1 MSQEPTISTLVSTK
15 VVKLPSWFTAG
26 AALRIAKLK
35 GVSHLLVEDRRQ
47 IVGSIGRSML
57 EETAADAPL
66 GACMNATGAS
76 IGLHAPVHEAWA
88 RMLVNG
94 VECLPV
100 LQGALLVG
108 LVTMESVRDAQ
119 LGLQDVA

>member
-1 MSQEPTISTLVSTK
+1 MSHEPTISSLVSTK
-15 VVKLPSWFTAG
+15 VVKLPSWFTAA

-35 GVSHLLVEDRRQ
+35 GVAHLLVEDRRQ
-47 IVGSIGRSML
+47 IVGSVSKSQL
-57 EETAADAPL
+57 ETAAADAPL
-66 GACMNATGAS
+66 GACMTATSAS
-76 IGLHAPVHEAWA
+76 IGPGAPVHEAWA

-100 LQGALLVG
+100 QQGALLVG
-108 LVTMESVRDAQ
+108 LVTLQAVREAQ

>member
-1 MSQEPTISTLVSTK
+1 MSHEPTISSLVSTK

-26 AALRIAKLK
+26 AALRVAKLK
-35 GVSHLLVEDRRQ
+35 RVPHLLIEDRRQ
-47 IVGSIGRSML
+47 IVGSVSRSAL
-57 EETAADAPL
+57 EEAPPESPL
-66 GACMNATGAS
+66 AACMNPSGAS
-76 IGLHAPVHEAWA
+76 IALSAPVHEAWA
-88 RMLVNG
+88 RMLVHG

-108 LVTMESVRDAQ
+108 VVTLDAVRAAD

>member
-1 MSQEPTISTLVSTK
+1 MSHETTISSLVSTK

-26 AALRIAKLK
+26 AALRVARLK
-35 GVSHLLVEDRRQ
+35 GVAHLLVEDRRQ
-47 IVGSIGRSML
+47 FVGSVSREAL
-57 EETAADAPL
+57 EQAPSEAPL
-66 GACMNATGAS
+66 ATCMVATSAS
-76 IGLHAPVHEAWA
+76 IALSAPAHEAWA

-108 LVTMESVRDAQ
+108 MVTMQAVREAQ

>member
-1 MSQEPTISTLVSTK
+1 MSHEPTISTLVSTK

-26 AALRIAKLK
+26 AALRVAKLK
-35 GVSHLLVEDRRQ
+35 GVSNLLVEDRRQ
-47 IVGSIGRSML
+47 IVGSVSRRAL
-57 EETAADAPL
+57 EEASSDAPL
-66 GACMNATGAS
+66 GACMDATNAS
-76 IGLHAPVHEAWA
+76 ISLGAPVHEAWA
-88 RMLVNG
+88 RMLVQG

-108 LVTMESVRDAQ
+108 VVTMDAVREAN